1 MTMPRV
7 EVITSV
13 ERRRRWS
20 REEKE
25 RLVVAS
31 FAPGVSVSEVARSA
45 GIHVSQLFRWRKDLC
60 DRVDAGS
67 SGLVPV
73 EIVPATTIPP
83 AVEAPAPSA
92 SSGRR
97 RRKSGIIEIELGGG
111 RRVRVDSDVD
121 AEAFGAFWTR
131 SGPDD
136 SGSERSAGVAGDRPY
151 RHEEGLPGPG
161 AGGAGDAEA

>member
-25 RLVVAS
+25 RLVAAS
-31 FAPGVSVSEVARSA
+31 LEPGVSVSEVARSA

-67 SGLVPV
+67 SQLVPV
-73 EIVPATTIPP
+73 EIVPAVAPP
-83 AVEAPAPSA
+83 AIEAPAPSA
-92 SSGRR
+92 SPGRR

-111 RRVRVDSDVD
+111 RRVRVDRDVD
-121 AEAFGAFWTR
+121 AEALR
-131 SGPDD
+131 
-136 SGSERSAGVAGDRPY
+136 RV
-151 RHEEGLPGPG
+151 L
-161 AGGAGDAEA
+161 EALESR

>member
-31 FAPGVSVSEVARSA
+31 FEPGVSVSEVARSA

-60 DRVDAGS
+60 DRFDAGS
-67 SGLVPV
+67 SRLVPV
-73 EIVPATTIPP
+73 EIVPAALPP

-92 SSGRR
+92 PPGRR
-97 RRKSGIIEIELGGG
+97 RRKSGIIEIEFGGG
-111 RRVRVDSDVD
+111 RRVRVDRDVD
-121 AEAFGAFWTR
+121 AEALRRVLDAL
-131 SGPDD
+131 
-136 SGSERSAGVAGDRPY
+136 GSR
-151 RHEEGLPGPG
+151 
-161 AGGAGDAEA
+161 